1 MRSYLS
7 NESFIVLNLKL
18 KKKKKRKG
26 KMKNKPNCITPWWD
40 D

>member
-18 KKKKKRKG
+18 KKKKRKG